1 MEHPEAYDPPPTNHQ
16 VSFQDKLDFST
27 ERSDG
32 RRLST
37 ASSTMTDTT
46 LVASSAASIRSMSSV
61 GSSKSES
68 KIKKESSKPKFEF
81 ENWWDFKR
89 FQELLL
95 GPGVELLAQ
104 VPIDELVTTRG
115 SDASRTE
122 SNCQCLRVWKYGGYH
137 YLMYFANLTTS
148 TYVEYPTKAFKQS
161 GDKSK
166 TSLKLEGGYLGSL
179 LSRRSISTSPG
190 CSPPGMD
197 SSPQGLRFDGLTRAV
212 DFEELT
218 ALKSIVV
225 KFSTKEGKRTF
236 LEHAPFS

>member
-1 MEHPEAYDPPPTNHQ
+1 MNHR
-16 VSFQDKLDFST
+16 VSFQDRLDFSS

-32 RRLST
+32 RRPST

-46 LVASSAASIRSMSSV
+46 LVASSAASIRSMSSF
-61 GSSKSES
+61 GSNKSES
-68 KIKKESSKPKFEF
+68 KIKKESGQPMFEF
-81 ENWWDFKR
+81 ENWWDCQR

-104 VPIDELVTTRG
+104 VPIDELVTIRG
-115 SDASRTE
+115 SSASVTE
-122 SNCQCLRVWKYGGYH
+122 SKCQCLRVWKYGGFH
-137 YLMYFANLTTS
+137 YLMYFANWTTS
-148 TYVEYPTKAFKQS
+148 TYVEYRTKAFKQS

-166 TSLKLEGGYLGSL
+166 TSLRLEVGLLESL
-179 LSRRSISTSPG
+179 LPRRSISTSPA

-197 SSPQGLRFDGLTRAV
+197 SLQGLRFDGLTRAV
-212 DFEELT
+212 DFDELK

-225 KFSTKEGKRTF
+225 KFSTKEGKTTF